1 MIVAHPDDEVIWGGE
16 YLLLKKKNNESS
28 VHVVVTST
36 RSKISE
42 TRREEFLTVQE
53 HLGYHGEWLDGK
65 DSTNDSRT
73 LGGHVKRRIHE
84 LVCGPVQKIITHGY
98 EGEYGHT
105 QHQQVHDAV
114 VDSAR
119 SCCRLDLVHVFE
131 ALPTAGHQFSSEK
144 KQVAM
149 MYTSQWRVL
158 KRLAHWRE
166 RIVPLVDYDHE
177 RAIKSCREEA
187 ALLRSKSTRIC
198 RSTT

>member
-1 MIVAHPDDEVIWGGE
+1 MQE
-16 YLLLKKKNNESS
+16 Y
-28 VHVVVTST
+28 
-36 RSKISE
+36 
-42 TRREEFLTVQE
+42 
-53 HLGYHGEWLDGK
+53 LGYHGEWFDGK
-65 DSTNDSRT
+65 DSAKDSRI
-73 LGGHVKRRIHE
+73 LEGHVKRRFQE

-98 EGEYGHT
+98 EGEYGHI

-119 SCCRLDLVHVFE
+119 SCCRLDFVHVFE
-131 ALPTAGHQFSSEK
+131 PAIPTAGHSFSSEK

-158 KRLAHWRE
+158 HRFEKWRE

-187 ALLRSKSTRIC
+187 ALSKFKSTRIC
-198 RSTT
+198 RSSI